1 MLLFSRVKL
10 ASPGL
15 PGTEEMKA
23 KPDQK
28 WVQQNKC
35 TGYNERAGVFEDSG
49 SLLFLHE
56 REAPKWT
63 ALYLPKLK
71 L

>member
-35 TGYNERAGVFEDSG
+35 TGYNESAGVFEDWEFVVPPWARG
-49 SLLFLHE
+49 S
-56 REAPKWT
+56 
-63 ALYLPKLK
+63 
-71 L
+71 

>member
-23 KPDQK
+23 QPDQK

-35 TGYNERAGVFEDSG
+35 TGCNESAGVFEDSG
-49 SLLFLHE
+49 SLLFSMSVRLLNE
-56 REAPKWT
+56 
-63 ALYLPKLK
+63 LPFICQS
-71 L
+71 